1 MALWGFE
8 DRVIFCRACEIALP
22 DQTVRCPRCRRNLRL
37 PGRLITAAAV
47 LFCVVLAGL
56 LWGSGR
62 LVNRASRWEV
72 RNEDVLRVARSLLA
86 GNPALRN
93 AVGFSGAD
101 QTIVEHWDGRRWRVS
116 GYVDTRPPSGVKVRT
131 LYFVVLQNN
140 GKTWDLEDLQ
150 LQSMAFDAGPG
161 LRRN

>member
-1 MALWGFE
+1 
-8 DRVIFCRACEIALP
+8 VIFCRACEIGLP
-22 DQTVRCPRCRRNLRL
+22 DQTVRCPMCQRHLRL
-37 PGRLITAAAV
+37 PVRLITAGAA
-47 LFCVVLAGL
+47 LFCVLLSGL
-56 LWGSGR
+56 LWGPGR
-62 LVNRASRWEV
+62 LANRAARWEV
-72 RNEDVLRVARSLLA
+72 RNEDVLRVAQSLIA

-93 AVGFSGAD
+93 PVGFSAAD
-101 QTIVEHWDGRRWRVS
+101 QTTVEHWDGRRWRVS

-150 LQSMAFDAGPG
+150 LQSMAFDTGPR